1 ASGSGGGS
9 LEDGPVAAFGAAA
22 FAGSGLRLLRPGQ
35 RVAIRCDS
43 GGAIVSLTLATFPLP
58 GAAGH
63 DSRPATGQDAE
74 PAVGPGTPP
83 GTAGRGAPPGRPRP
97 GAVALSRHAQAA
109 PRRGVRFPRTPGHG
123 GRARA

>member
-1 ASGSGGGS
+1 MQATVRSFDPATGSGSVF
-9 LEDGPVAAFGAAA
+9 LDDGTVADFGAAA

-35 RVAIRCDS
+35 RVAIRFDS

-83 GTAGRGAPPGRPRP
+83 GTAGQDTAPG
-97 GAVALSRHAQAA
+97 
-109 PRRGVRFPRTPGHG
+109 
-123 GRARA
+123 